1 MTVQSREVTLNRQD
15 VHFHINTRP
24 QFHNNMLYGNNNLA
38 STTHI
43 HEKWRDFSRHVKLS
57 KRI

>member
-38 STTHI
+38 STTDI
-43 HEKWRDFSRHVKLS
+43 HEKCAIFQDM
-57 KRI
+57 